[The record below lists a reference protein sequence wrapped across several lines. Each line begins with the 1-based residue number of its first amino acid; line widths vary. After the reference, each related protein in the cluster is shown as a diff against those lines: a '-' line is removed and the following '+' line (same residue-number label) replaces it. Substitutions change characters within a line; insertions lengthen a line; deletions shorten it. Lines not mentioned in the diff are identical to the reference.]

1 MTTLLDHLYEDT
13 RKKVAAVVNFSN
25 PDSIITMSMDGWQA
39 PTGEHIRNYMW
50 VCDNATFFF
59 NATNA
64 GIVRPTS
71 ANIAAETIKMIEA
84 TGPANVA
91 GLANDNAAAET
102 GSWDAI
108 RAAYSWILCTGCT
121 THAGALLFKDVCKHS
136 WAKALIEK
144 AVKVAKFIKHHQF
157 TNADLRVRTKQTH
170 GKEYCIILHGETRF
184 AGVYYVI
191 KRLLLLRP
199 ILREMVASGPF
210 EERNIDG
217 ATEIIT
223 IINNTTFWRDLQKL
237 RLFLK
242 PLKCF
247 IKLMDHDCHCTHHE
261 YPGEYHIT
269 S

>member
-1 MTTLLDHLYEDT
+1 MTTLLDILYEDT
-13 RKKVAAVVNFSN
+13 RKKVMQQVNFKN
-25 PDSIITMSMDGWQA
+25 PDSLITISMDAWQA
-39 PTGEHIRNYMW
+39 PTGDHIRNYMW
-50 VCDNATFFF
+50 VTDTIPFFF
-59 NATNA
+59 DATNS
-64 GIVRPTS
+64 GTVRPTS
-71 ANIAAETIKMIEA
+71 ANIAAEAIKMIEV

-217 ATEIIT
+217 AAEIIT
-223 IINNTTFWRDLQKL
+223 IINNTTFWRDLEKL